1 MKIGVIGSGH
11 VGLVTGACFADLGH
25 EVLCVDQ
32 DVRKIALLKKGKMPF
47 FEPGLSE
54 LVRKNQAK
62 KRLVFSTRIRD
73 AVREAEVLFIAVGTP
88 TKESGEADLS
98 SVEAVVTE
106 IAKCLHRYCLIVEKS
121 TVPVETGNW
130 VKRTISINMKGK
142 NKTDFDVASNPEFLR
157 EGAAIEDFMRP
168 DRIVLG
174 VESKRAEKILR
185 TLYEPLNAPIVVTDI
200 NSAEIIKHA
209 SNSFLASKISFINMV
224 SRLCEKVGADVKKV
238 AEGMGYDS
246 RIGTHF
252 LDAGVGFGGS
262 CFPKDLAAFVHIGEK
277 AGADFSLLRS
287 VVAINAGQR
296 IHYVQKVKEV
306 LWNLSGK
313 RIGVLGLSFKPD
325 TDDMRAAPSI
335 DVIRALQGEGSDIR
349 AFDPEAIPAARS
361 FFRGVTYVKTP
372 YEAARGAD
380 ALLFLTEWKEFKEL
394 DFSKLKRLMK
404 RPLIFDGRNMFDPKQ
419 MKGFGFE
426 YVSVGRQTVNRS

>member
-106 IAKCLHRYCLIVEKS
+106 IAKCLRRYCLIVEKS

-287 VVAINAGQR
+287 VIAINAGQR

-404 RPLIFDGRNMFDPKQ
+404 RPLVFDGRNMFDPKQ